1 MLTNDRMLLS
11 LQADLDVHATNI
23 HHTFRYSSPKSTD
36 LPKSTSIYPALK
48 TKSER
53 ENSILFGLAIIVAE
67 FFIFS
72 KIVIF

>member
-1 MLTNDRMLLS
+1 MLLL

-23 HHTFRYSSPKSTD
+23 HHTFRYSSPKNTLD
-36 LPKSTSIYPALK
+36 LPKKHIRYPALK

-53 ENSILFGLAIIVAE
+53 ENSILFGLTIIVAE

-72 KIVIF
+72 KIIVIF